1 MLVNLPIAFLVPSS
15 SGHAALIMPIL
26 APLADFADVNRSIA
40 VTAYQSASGLVNYI
54 TPTSAVVMGG
64 LVLAKVRYDHYLR
77 FVLPV
82 RRDRGRRRL
91 RLPGARRGDRLSG
104 PDRATTKGTMTLNA
118 ASEVGKL
125 RRVLVHRPG
134 LEHTRLTPANAA
146 DLLFDDVIWVKQA
159 KKEHDAFVEA
169 MRERGV
175 EVFYAE
181 ELLTD
186 VLGDPRGSRLD
197 RRSGAGREARRPQL
211 ARSRREWAQS
221 ASPAEVAD
229 FLIGGM
235 TKEDLEGGAG
245 LKYDASVSG
254 DLLVPPLPNFIF
266 QRDPSSWIFD
276 GVTLNPMAK
285 PARRPETAFMEAIY
299 RHHPIFAGEDFKIW
313 YGGVETDWGPATV
326 EGGDVMPLGKGVA
339 MIGMGERT
347 SPQAVGMIARELFK
361 AGSASQVLAVMLPR
375 SRSYM
380 HLDTVLTMIDRDA
393 VTLFP
398 DVVEGASVWTFRP
411 CDDPEIPVS
420 EPFDG
425 GVVAAMESALE
436 IDSIRVIPTGGDPF
450 ETRREQWDDGNNVV
464 CLEPGVVVAYE
475 RNVDTN
481 TRLRKEGIEVITIE
495 GFELGRGRGGSHCM
509 TCPIER
515 DPAY

>member
-1 MLVNLPIAFLVPSS
+1 
-15 SGHAALIMPIL
+15 
-26 APLADFADVNRSIA
+26 
-40 VTAYQSASGLVNYI
+40 
-54 TPTSAVVMGG
+54 
-64 LVLAKVRYDHYLR
+64 
-77 FVLPV
+77 
-82 RRDRGRRRL
+82 
-91 RLPGARRGDRLSG
+91 
-104 PDRATTKGTMTLNA
+104 MTLNA
-118 ASEVGKL
+118 ASEIGRL
-125 RRVLVHRPG
+125 RRVIVHRPG

-159 KKEHDAFVEA
+159 KAEHDQFVEV
-169 MRERGV
+169 MRERDV
-175 EVFYAE
+175 EVLYAE

-186 VLGDPRGSRLD
+186 VLAIPDARDWVVDQVLD
-197 RRSGAGREARRPQL
+197 ERHVGLRL
-211 ARSRREWAQS
+211 ARSRREWART
-221 ASPAEVAD
+221 AEPAEVAD
-229 FLIGGM
+229 YLIGGM
-235 TKEDLEGGAG
+235 TKDDLADGAG

-254 DLLVPPLPNFIF
+254 DLLVPPLPNFLF
-266 QRDPSSWIFD
+266 QRDPSSWIYD

-299 RHHPIFAGEDFKIW
+299 RHHPIFTGEDFHIW
-313 YGGVETDWGPATV
+313 YGGVEEDWGPATV

-347 SPQAVGMIARELFK
+347 SPQAVALISRELFK
-361 AGSASQVLAVMLPR
+361 AGSAELVIAVMLPR

-380 HLDTVLTMIDRDA
+380 HLDTVMTQVDRDA

-398 DVVEGASVWTFRP
+398 DVVDRARVWTVRP
-411 CDDPEIPVS
+411 GDDPGIPVT
-420 EPFDG
+420 EEFDG
-425 GVVAAMESALE
+425 GVIKAMEQALG
-436 IDSIRVIPTGGDPF
+436 IDSMRVIPTGGDPF
-450 ETRREQWDDGNNVV
+450 ETAREQWDDGNNLV
-464 CLEPGVVVAYE
+464 CMEPGVVVAYE